1 MGVSNSKSKNS
12 RVNEAD
18 TKHASLIPES
28 ASDTLYNS
36 IVKIVMSN
44 NLQGTGFFMKINI
57 KDKQV
62 NCLFTCNHVINEKNI
77 EAEETFDIFYGK
89 INQEINK
96 KLN

>member
-28 ASDTLYNS
+28 ASDALYNS

-62 NCLFTCNHVINEKNI
+62 NCLFTCNHVINEKI
-77 EAEETFDIFYGK
+77 LKQKKHLIFFMEK
-89 INQEINK
+89 
-96 KLN
+96 